1 MASPLIFAG
10 DPLEAGE
17 GQGQLSQYYGY
28 ADTNSNTFTSATQ
41 GNLCTPY
48 VIPALEAYAGSS
60 YEMRC
65 SGFGAQGSTQQTLL
79 FQMFL
84 GSAFGT
90 IPTLGAVVLSASQAF
105 AFSLVMTLTC
115 ADGIN
120 AWWGDILGAV
130 VETSATIIPGTGGQQ
145 GIPIAATSLSAH
157 TAAVSSA
164 QTAAIQVKWGSATG
178 APTITNVKTN
188 WRKIA

>member
-1 MASPLIFAG
+1 MGTLVMAGQDLAAG
-10 DPLEAGE
+10 TGP
-17 GQGQLSQYYGY
+17 GQLNQYYGF
-28 ADTNSNTFTSATQ
+28 ADTSQTTFTSATQ
-41 GNLCTPY
+41 GALCSAYT
-48 VIPALEAYAGSS
+48 IPAGEAYAGSS

-65 SGFGAQGSTQQTLL
+65 SGFGAQGSTQQTLQ

-105 AFSLVMTLTC
+105 AYSLVMTLTC

-120 AWWGDILGAV
+120 AWWGDLLGAV
-130 VETSATIIPGTGGQQ
+130 VETSANLIPGTGGQQ
-145 GIPIAATSLSAH
+145 PVPIAASSLSAH

-164 QTAAIQVKWGSATG
+164 QTAVIQVKWGSATG
-178 APTITNVKTN
+178 APTITNNKTN